1 MVALPDSLTPRVI
14 QFCVMKT
21 ANTYFRRKRE
31 MCSYVR
37 SSLSLRY
44 AVTLPYNSSWKAVMD
59 SALVASGR
67 RISRRRKVDSTSD
80 VSKLVTELPGYD
92 PPVDTCITRVMSLYA
107 VGYYCYPKVVSN
119 RCDRKKR
126 WCSWVVSR
134 TRSTGWPIK
143 VNQFQIFIK
152 SNCKPFDEA
161 RFFSQIWV

>member
-1 MVALPDSLTPRVI
+1 
-14 QFCVMKT
+14 
-21 ANTYFRRKRE
+21 
-31 MCSYVR
+31 
-37 SSLSLRY
+37 
-44 AVTLPYNSSWKAVMD
+44 VTLPYNSSWKAVMD

-126 WCSWVVSR
+126 
-134 TRSTGWPIK
+134 
-143 VNQFQIFIK
+143 
-152 SNCKPFDEA
+152 
-161 RFFSQIWV
+161 